1 MTRQNLSLV
10 SLSVLNLELF
20 LCSHRFLLTYLVLMR
35 KQLSPT
41 CRLKESGAINSS
53 LFALGQVV
61 DALNQGL
68 VGLEQFCIK
77 YRTV

>member
-1 MTRQNLSLV
+1 
-10 SLSVLNLELF
+10 
-20 LCSHRFLLTYLVLMR
+20 MR

-61 DALNQGL
+61 GALNQGL

-77 YRTV
+77 CRTV